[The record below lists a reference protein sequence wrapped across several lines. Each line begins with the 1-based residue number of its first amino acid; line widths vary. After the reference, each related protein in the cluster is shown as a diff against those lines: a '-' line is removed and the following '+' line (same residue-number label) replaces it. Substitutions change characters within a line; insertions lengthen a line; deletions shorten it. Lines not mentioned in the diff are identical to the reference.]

1 MIPKFRA
8 FLKDTNQIVDVE
20 NIFFKLCIVKLTNN
34 EFYEFEDII
43 LMQSTGLYDNT
54 KFEDLSEE
62 EQEEWLESGKTAD
75 EWQGREVFEGDLIHY
90 TYKGFDWYVPVVY
103 EEGRFEVYHGTLST
117 IPVSKIP
124 SGKYATNI
132 GNSISVYRVEF
143 TDMYVAG
150 NIYENPELLE
160 VEE

>member
-43 LMQSTGLYDNT
+43 LMQSTGLHDNT

-62 EQEEWLESGKTAD
+62 DQEEWLESGKTAD
-75 EWQGREVFEGDLIHY
+75 EWQGREVFEGDIVEIIY
-90 TYKGFDWYVPVVY
+90 DWEPFTGVVVY
-103 EEGRFEVYHGTLST
+103 DLGEADF
-117 IPVSKIP
+117 K
-124 SGKYATNI
+124 ATNNHEDYGNNFQYLTVGESIEVI
-132 GNSISVYRVEF
+132 GNVHLH
-143 TDMYVAG
+143 T
-150 NIYENPELLE
+150 
-160 VEE
+160 